1 MMLKKRFNRESLGRL
16 LRYFV
21 SGGSAALA
29 EILLYWFL
37 TGPVGMVPAW
47 AHAAVYTVTF
57 WMSFLLNKFWTF
69 KSRENFLPQFAK
81 YGILFVFNLTATSL
95 LLSGLVSVDV
105 HAMLAKL
112 IVMASVVCWN
122 FLVYRF
128 VIYK

>member
-1 MMLKKRFNRESLGRL
+1 MLKNRINRESLGRL

-29 EILLYWFL
+29 EIALYWLL
-37 TGPVGMVPAW
+37 TGPVGLEPAY
-47 AHAAVYTVTF
+47 AHAAVYTFTF

-69 KSRENFLPQFAK
+69 KSRENFLPQLVK
-81 YGILFVFNLTATSL
+81 YGILFVFNLTVTSL
-95 LLSGLVSVDV
+95 LLSGLVSVGV

-122 FLVYRF
+122 FLAYRF